1 VIILKIKHFTYA
13 FLLLSL
19 ASVSAFASSAT
30 EAETLARIE
39 HELTALDALVQQA
52 QTQADADARIQ
63 FDYKALEADLDLV
76 KQGIRRHVLAPRE
89 QPRSYPA
96 LKGDY
101 R

>member
-1 VIILKIKHFTYA
+1 VKITYLNYGLF
-13 FLLLSL
+13 FLALNSL
-19 ASVSAFASSAT
+19 PTFASSAT
-30 EAETLARIE
+30 EAETLARID

-52 QTQADADARIQ
+52 RAQVDADHRIQ
-63 FDYKALEADLDLV
+63 FDYQALEADLEMV
-76 KQGIRRHVLAPRE
+76 QQGIRRHVLAPRT